1 VSDRGALRSSVA
13 AARSALRSLRLLF
26 RDSPKT
32 PLRVLCIAA
41 LDTAHVLRHA
51 RQMPRARVNALA
63 EFLDFGACLNAE
75 WDQKPLRD
83 CRQADS
89 RRRLDADGL
98 GPLITQYL
106 ARLRGLERG
115 RPSIGGDHRQFD
127 AVRAYRE
134 NVVRLSLATAA
145 AIAMNSSLE
154 HEIAATDRDSD
165 LEVLFRI
172 IMQCQVMD
180 DVLDYRED
188 QSRGLPSFLTSVASL
203 QQAAVMTAGTAR
215 AYGGQWERSSVPSAL
230 PFRLALRLVTILTKL
245 VVHVAPPPLL
255 RYPWF
260 RARTAAMRATGVN
273 E

>member
-1 VSDRGALRSSVA
+1 M
-13 AARSALRSLRLLF
+13 RSLPLLC

-51 RQMPRARVNALA
+51 RPMPRARINSLA

-83 CRQADS
+83 CRQGAS
-89 RRRLDADGL
+89 RQRLDAGGL
-98 GPLITQYL
+98 GPLIAEYQ
-106 ARLRGLERG
+106 ARLRELERG

-127 AVRAYRE
+127 DVRAYRE

-172 IMQCQVMD
+172 IMQCQVVD

-188 QSRGLPSFLTSVASL
+188 RSRGLPSFLTSVASL
-203 QQAAVMTAGTAR
+203 QQAVVMTAGTAR
-215 AYGGQWERSSVPSAL
+215 AYGGQWERTWVPGAL
-230 PFRLALRLVTILTKL
+230 PFRLALRIVTILTRL
-245 VVHVAPPPLL
+245 VVHLAPPPLL
-255 RYPWF
+255 RYSWF
-260 RARTAAMRATGVN
+260 RARATTRTSEAPGVY